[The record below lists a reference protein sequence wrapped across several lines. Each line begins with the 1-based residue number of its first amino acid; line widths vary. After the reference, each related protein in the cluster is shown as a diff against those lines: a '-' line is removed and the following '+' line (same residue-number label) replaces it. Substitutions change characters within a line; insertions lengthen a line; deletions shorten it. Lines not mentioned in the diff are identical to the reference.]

1 MYFNGNLTNF
11 IKPLRLKFRKRR
23 SSAAKGISIE
33 QYSVCQKKLQA
44 RELDL
49 KIIYKRQFA

>member
-1 MYFNGNLTNF
+1 MYFNGNF

-33 QYSVCQKKLQA
+33 QYSVSQKKLQA